1 MSQPSVPQRKT
12 SRVERGRHYESIAC
26 AALEAN
32 GYRILA
38 RNYRCPGA
46 EIDIVAS
53 HQGYLVFIE
62 VRGQGSSKK
71 IDPFETIT
79 GRKRRKLVIGALHY
93 IQQRCGSREPKVRF
107 DVVAVRGPLGKETVD
122 ILRGAFEL
130 GW

>member
-1 MSQPSVPQRKT
+1 MLQTNDSKRKV
-12 SRVERGRHYESIAC
+12 SRVERGRYFESIAC
-26 AALEAN
+26 AALVAN

-53 HQGYLVFIE
+53 HQGYLVFVE
-62 VRGQGSSKK
+62 VRGQTAPKK

-79 GRKRRKLVIGALHY
+79 TRKRQKLVLGALHY
-93 IQQRCGSREPKVRF
+93 INQHCGSREPKVRF
-107 DVVAVRGPLGKETVD
+107 DIVAVRGPRGNETVD
-122 ILRGAFEL
+122 ILQGAFVP

>member
-1 MSQPSVPQRKT
+1 MFQPTDSQRKR
-12 SRVERGRHYESIAC
+12 SRVERGRYYESVAC
-26 AALEAN
+26 AALEAK

-53 HQGYLVFIE
+53 HEGYLVFIE

-79 GRKRRKLVIGALHY
+79 GRKRQKLVHGALHY
-93 IQQRCGSREPKVRF
+93 INQRCGSREPKVRF
-107 DVVAVRGPLGKETVD
+107 DIVAVRGPLGKETVD
-122 ILRGAFEL
+122 ILPGAFVP